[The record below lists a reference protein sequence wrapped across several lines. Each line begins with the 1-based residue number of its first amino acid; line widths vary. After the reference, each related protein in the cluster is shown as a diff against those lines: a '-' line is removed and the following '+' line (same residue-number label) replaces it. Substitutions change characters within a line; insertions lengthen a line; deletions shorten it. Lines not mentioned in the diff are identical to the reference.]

1 MSDWLIVILGDCFAY
16 SLMLF
21 LLIGWVLHAFWWIWI
36 PILILIVLIVV
47 FRRPQE
53 KEDISEDRWG

>member
-1 MSDWLIVILGDCFAY
+1 
-16 SLMLF
+16 
-21 LLIGWVLHAFWWIWI
+21 LIGWILHAFWWIWI

-53 KEDISEDRWG
+53 KEDISEDRWE